1 MAAQMASY
9 SLLLLAVMAQTQAW
23 QAPALAPSVRGIFA
37 VCGPCSG
44 ARSLLSP
51 ISVFSPHS
59 CAQRRGRTH
68 VGLYAREERGVGAAN
83 VRYEGPGFRVV
94 KCFPELARR
103 QADQAVQ
110 KGRVTVNGERVEASR
125 RLRAGDML
133 TLDGK
138 PVEWESRAVAL
149 EQAGAS
155 DKLVY
160 FKYHKPAGVA
170 SSWDKNDRSSLL
182 HFIPANLLTRKGGGE
197 GQAIPGKIL
206 TKNLMEMRRQQEMAT
221 YKGKRLFPVGRL
233 DKDSTGLMLLTD
245 DGRVVN
251 ALLQPRASKDKEYLV
266 QVDRRVPPS
275 DVLRLAAGVEIST
288 AQQRGPSAFVTALT
302 LPCLVEKIEDDSS
315 DVGLDDGQE
324 AASSDPEVDGWE
336 RGRRRGRGG
345 GKGRRLERA
354 RAEHRG
360 ARDRRQALR
369 GDTLRF
375 VLREGRNRQIRKM
388 LESLGYGVVSLER
401 VRLGEIELG
410 DLPVG
415 AAAPLT
421 NDERLSLLANV
432 DEARALQGARGGRGR
447 GRGRDVRFRG
457 ARGGGRGRRGDGVG
471 SWRR

>member
-9 SLLLLAVMAQTQAW
+9 SLLLLAVMAETQAW

-59 CAQRRGRTH
+59 CAQRRGRTL
-68 VGLYAREERGVGAAN
+68 VGLCAREERGVEAAN

-288 AQQRGPSAFVTALT
+288 AQQRGPSAFVSALT
-302 LPCLVEKIEDDSS
+302 LPCLVERIEDDSF
-315 DVGLDDGQE
+315 DIGVDGEQGV
-324 AASSDPEVDGWE
+324 AFSDPKVDWWE
-336 RGRRRGRGG
+336 RGRPRGRGRRG
-345 GKGRRLERA
+345 GIGRTVERA
-354 RAEHRG
+354 RVEHRG
-360 ARDRRQALR
+360 ARGRQQALR

-410 DLPVG
+410 DLPLG

-432 DEARALQGARGGRGR
+432 DEARALQAARGGPGRGR
-447 GRGRDVRFRG
+447 GRRG
-457 ARGGGRGRRGDGVG
+457 ARVGGRGRRGDGVG
-471 SWRR
+471 RWRR